1 MNQKFDKSDEMNA
14 ETNEQSQSTT
24 EQSTKTDKSLFT
36 SLPMK
41 TSTAQPSGSRRFESL
56 RSVHDEQK
64 MIEETQMK
72 ANFSNSQA
80 SAADSEQSS
89 YSKPT
94 YYNETQTYNAH
105 YASAG
110 APPSNGTVS
119 AATNMAGSGKPKSTA
134 AIFVVS
140 FLGALLACILCFA
153 IAMCTGVLRFGSST
167 SGVTLGSTT
176 STAVNASDTST
187 TLAEAV
193 SAKCLPSVVSI
204 TVYGETTSG
213 SSIYDYLGGNSSS
226 DTLEAVATGSGVVIS
241 QDGYIMTNQHVIE
254 DGSAYYVTVN
264 GEEVEAELVGADASS
279 DIAVLKVDVDGL
291 TAIEIGDSDAIK
303 TGEWVMTIGS
313 PYGLEQSVATGIIS
327 NTSRSQVIDS
337 STSNVSDT
345 KIYPNMIQ
353 TDAAINPGN
362 SGGAL
367 VDENGQLIGIN
378 TLIASSSGSYSG
390 VGFAIPVNYAIG
402 IAKDL
407 IEGKTPTYAQLGVS
421 CTSITEQIASRYGF
435 ATSTGAYVSA
445 VSAGTGAEAAGIE
458 QGDIIVTFDG
468 SSITSA
474 SELTL
479 AVREKNPGDVVT
491 VELYRDGS
499 KMSVE
504 VTLGQTEST
513 STSTEDD
520 SSSYGYGYGNGF
532 NFGQR

>member
-1 MNQKFDKSDEMNA
+1 MNQKIDNSG
-14 ETNEQSQSTT
+14 ETNTPENKESQSNTN
-24 EQSTKTDKSLFT
+24 LFT

-41 TSTAQPSGSRRFESL
+41 TSTAQPSSTRRFDGL

-64 MIEETQMK
+64 RIEESQMK

-94 YYNETQTYNAH
+94 YQDETETYNAH

-110 APPSNGTVS
+110 APSSNGNTS
-119 AATNMAGSGKPKSTA
+119 AAANMAGSRKPKSTA
-134 AIFVVS
+134 AIFAVAFV
-140 FLGALLACILCFA
+140 GAALACILCIA
-153 IAMCTGVLRFGSST
+153 IASFLGVFGGNNTT
-167 SGVTLGSTT
+167 SNGVTLGSTSS
-176 STAVNASDTST
+176 STITASDTST
-187 TLAEAV
+187 SLAEQV
-193 SAKCLPSVVSI
+193 SAKCLPSVVSV
-204 TVYGETTSG
+204 TVYASG
-213 SSIYDYLGGNSSS
+213 STATSIYDYLGGGSSS
-226 DTLEAVATGSGVVIS
+226 DTLTAVSTGSGVVIS

-254 DGSAYYVTVN
+254 DGTVYYVTVN
-264 GEEVEAELVGADASS
+264 GEEVEAQLVGADASS
-279 DIAVLKVDVDGL
+279 DIAVLKVDADNL

-327 NTSRSQVIDS
+327 NTSRSQVVDS

-407 IEGKTPTYAQLGVS
+407 IAGKTPTYAALGVA
-421 CTSITEQIASRYGF
+421 CTSITDTIASRYGF
-435 ATSTGAYVSA
+435 ATSTGAYVSRVTEGGA
-445 VSAGTGAEAAGIE
+445 AEAAGIE
-458 QGDIIVTFDG
+458 QGDIITEFDG
-468 SSITSA
+468 EKIESSSD
-474 SELTL
+474 LTL
-479 AVREKNPGDVVT
+479 AVRGKNVGDTVT
-491 VELYRDGS
+491 VKFYRDNS
-499 KMSVE
+499 EQSVE
-504 VTLGQTEST
+504 VMLGETEST
-513 STSTEDD
+513 S
-520 SSSYGYGYGNGF
+520 SSSSDYGYGYGYDNDSSNG
-532 NFGQR
+532 NSYGFGLR